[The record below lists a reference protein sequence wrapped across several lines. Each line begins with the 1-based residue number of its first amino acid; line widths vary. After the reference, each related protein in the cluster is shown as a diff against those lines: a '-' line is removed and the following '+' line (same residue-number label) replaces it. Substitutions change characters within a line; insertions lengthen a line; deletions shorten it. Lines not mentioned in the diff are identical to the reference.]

1 MGKNKRKYYVSEH
14 GSIRSLKQK
23 AFLVYWNDNDKR
35 KHSTSSGPYT
45 DFKEAEKTY
54 FFKYEKFQS
63 ITSKEGVILK
73 IENIK
78 KK

>member
-45 DFKEAEKTY
+45 DFKEAEK
-54 FFKYEKFQS
+54 
-63 ITSKEGVILK
+63 IMIDHLINGVCSWIVSY
-73 IENIK
+73 NG
-78 KK
+78 

>member
-14 GSIRSLKQK
+14 GSVRSLKQK

-45 DFKEAEKTY
+45 DFKEAEK
-54 FFKYEKFQS
+54 
-63 ITSKEGVILK
+63 IMIDHLINGVCSWIVSYSG
-73 IENIK
+73 
-78 KK
+78 